1 MLTESF
7 DRAQPALGLV
17 VPLKQRTRG
26 TPWFCSL
33 TNDYTDLNA
42 AERTGTQTVPETQTE
57 VAQSPSS
64 APTHTRTRGQGVLTE
79 SSDQAQPA
87 SGLTAPLTQCTRG
100 TPWFCSLTDANVDP
114 NAASYS
120 TAPDLCA
127 RATRPFEMGMILV
140 IGRKSAV
147 SVPVQ
152 KECKFSPLNPFD
164 HKCEMFAGA
173 ADAAWISNLDHSVLL
188 DVKAVILDLSSA
200 NHLRD
205 FLHEGV
211 GRLFAGMAHMA
222 SNMPAHMTTHMSRHT
237 STYPHTCLHICPHTY
252 LCT

>member
-1 MLTESF
+1 MHSTNRRARTEGQGVLTESF

-87 SGLTAPLTQCTRG
+87 SGLTAPLTQRTRG

-120 TAPDLCA
+120 TADLCA

-140 IGRKSAV
+140 IGRKSAA
-147 SVPVQ
+147 SVPVDSCHRSKICSQ
-152 KECKFSPLNPFD
+152 RSCSK
-164 HKCEMFAGA
+164 GVQ
-173 ADAAWISNLDHSVLL
+173 VL
-188 DVKAVILDLSSA
+188 APQPI
-200 NHLRD
+200 
-205 FLHEGV
+205 
-211 GRLFAGMAHMA
+211 
-222 SNMPAHMTTHMSRHT
+222 
-237 STYPHTCLHICPHTY
+237 
-252 LCT
+252 